1 METNPKKNEIVDFT
15 DYTNARGYNG
25 NMLLKRV
32 NQKVDWTP
40 ELIEEWLKCSE
51 DPVYFVSNYMKI
63 ITLNEGLKN
72 FEPWEYQKGMINS
85 FRENRYTIVTTAR
98 QAGKCQKLNTP
109 IRVKNKHTG
118 EVLETTIGEF
128 YEKQRMSKL
137 QQDIPN

>member
-1 METNPKKNEIVDFT
+1 
-15 DYTNARGYNG
+15 
-25 NMLLKRV
+25 MLLKRV

-98 QAGKCQKLNTP
+98 QAGKCLHLNTP

-128 YEKQRMSKL
+128 HENQRMSKL
-137 QQDIPN
+137 QQNVPD